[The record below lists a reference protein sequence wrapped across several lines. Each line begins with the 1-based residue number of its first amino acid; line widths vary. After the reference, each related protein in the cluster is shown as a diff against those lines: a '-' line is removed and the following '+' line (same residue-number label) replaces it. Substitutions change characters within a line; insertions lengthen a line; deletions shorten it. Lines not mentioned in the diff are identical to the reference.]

1 MAKQWQRESI
11 KNIIQCK
18 KKYLTYS
25 INHSILI
32 IEIENRKQRRHNM
45 KKISKIIAKVITILF
60 IIFLAWLAISYIEV
74 ILKNLTDNPTYNSL
88 NLFKLLIHNN

>member
-1 MAKQWQRESI
+1 
-11 KNIIQCK
+11 
-18 KKYLTYS
+18 
-25 INHSILI
+25 
-32 IEIENRKQRRHNM
+32 M

-60 IIFLAWLAISYIEV
+60 IIFLVWLAMSYIEV